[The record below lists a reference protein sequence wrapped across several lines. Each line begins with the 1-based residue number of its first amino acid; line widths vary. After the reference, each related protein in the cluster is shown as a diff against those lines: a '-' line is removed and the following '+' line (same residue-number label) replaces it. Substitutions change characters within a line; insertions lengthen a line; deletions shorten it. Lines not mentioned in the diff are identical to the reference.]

1 MPSAEGVFSWQPLPA
16 WLAAIVAFGYLSL
29 LFAVAY
35 RADRQARLGRSLT
48 DAGWVYALSIAVYC
62 TAWTYFGS
70 VGRAA
75 SGGLWF
81 LPIYLGP
88 TLVMLLAPVLVR
100 RMVRV
105 SKEWRITSVSDF
117 IATRYGRAAGLGRFV
132 SLFVFVGVVP
142 YVALQLKAIAFA
154 FDVLTGVPEAAAAG
168 WWSDRSLWV
177 AVVLVIFAALFGTR
191 HLDVTERHEGL
202 VAAIAFESVVK
213 LAAFLLLGA
222 WVTFVVF
229 PGPGAIVEAAQA
241 RFGTA
246 IAPLDA
252 VDGLH
257 YGDWAVM
264 ILLSGLAFLLLP
276 RQFQVMVVENVR
288 VGHVDRAAWQF
299 PAYLLLINLFVLP
312 VALAGRLF
320 FADVSLDPDTYVLAL
335 PLAQGQSLLA
345 LLVFLG
351 GISAA
356 TSMVIVESV
365 AVATMVCNDWVAPWW
380 VRRRQVAELGH
391 AEIAGTLL
399 WVRRVVIA
407 AVLACGYGYYRLTG
421 ESFALVSIGLISFAA
436 VAQLAPAAL
445 GGLFWAGGSRTGAA
459 AGIALGVLVWSYTL
473 MLPSLAKSGWFEAHW
488 IETGPWGMVWLQPE
502 RLFGVE
508 GMAPLT
514 ASVVWSLGLN
524 TLVYVLFSLVFPPR
538 GAQAQGARRFVRVES
553 SAGAGGVWRGRVGV
567 PAVAQVMA
575 RFLGEDRTRE
585 LLLGYARERG
595 LAAVEALEVDAAFV
609 RFAETM
615 LAGAIGGAAARLVL
629 ETLLE
634 EATPSFDDVMHVLDE
649 ANQIRTYSRMLEEK
663 SRALEKATRRLQEAN
678 EKLTELD
685 RLKDEFISAVTHELR
700 TPLTSIRALAE
711 ILADDPDLP
720 REDRLRFYRII
731 VRECERLTRLV
742 NQVLDLAKLES
753 GHGEWQPEAL
763 EMWDLVQ
770 EAIEA
775 IVPLAQE
782 KQVRLEVSIE
792 PGLPAVWADRDR
804 VVQVILNLLNNAL
817 KFVPA
822 GAGIITIRV
831 GRQAAGEIAVQV
843 ADNGPG
849 IPPEFMPHV
858 FDRFRQATGG
868 SEKPP
873 GTGLG
878 LAICKRI
885 VEHLGGRIWVESLPG
900 EGARFTFTVPIA
912 ERLEPGNEGGGHDD
926 EENPSGR

>member
-1 MPSAEGVFSWQPLPA
+1 MPGAESASSWQPLPA
-16 WLAAIVAFGYLSL
+16 WLAAAVAFGYLFL

-35 RADRQARLGRSLT
+35 RADRQARLGRSWI

-88 TLVMLLAPVLVR
+88 TLVMLLAAVVVR

-105 SKEWRITSVSDF
+105 AKQWRITSVSDF

-142 YVALQLKAIAFA
+142 YVALQLKAISFA
-154 FDVLTGVPEAAAAG
+154 FDVLTGVPVVPVPG
-168 WWSDRSLWV
+168 WWADRSLWV
-177 AVVLVIFAALFGTR
+177 AAVLIVFAALFGTR

-213 LAAFLLLGA
+213 LGAFLLLGA
-222 WVTFVVF
+222 WVTFIVF
-229 PGPGAIVEAAQA
+229 SGPAAIVEAAQA

-246 IAPLDA
+246 VPPIDA
-252 VDGLH
+252 VDGLN

-264 ILLSGLAFLLLP
+264 IVLAGLAFLLLP

-288 VGHVDRAAWQF
+288 EGHVERAAWQF
-299 PAYLLLINLFVLP
+299 PAYLVLINLFVLP

-320 FADVSLDPDTYVLAL
+320 FGDSRLDPDTYVLAL
-335 PLAQGQSLLA
+335 PLAQGQLLLA
-345 LLVFLG
+345 LLVFVG

-365 AVATMVCNDWVAPWW
+365 AVATMICNDWVAPWW
-380 VRRRQVAELGH
+380 VRRRQVAALGH

-445 GGLFWAGGSRTGAA
+445 GGLFWAGGSRMGAA
-459 AGIALGVLVWSYTL
+459 AGIVTGMLVWSYSL

-488 IETGPWGMVWLQPE
+488 VEAGPWGIAWLQPE
-502 RLFGVE
+502 RLFGVQ

-524 TLVYVLFSLVFPPR
+524 TLVYVLVSLIFSPR
-538 GAQAQGARRFVRVES
+538 GEQAQWARRFVRVDAA
-553 SAGAGGVWRGRVGV
+553 AGSGGAWRGRVDAA
-567 PAVAQVMA
+567 AVAEVMA
-575 RFLGEDRTRE
+575 RFLGEARTRE
-585 LLLGYARERG
+585 LLVGYARGRG
-595 LAAVEALEVDAAFV
+595 LASLEALEVDAAFV

-634 EATPSFDDVMHVLDE
+634 ESSPSFDDVMHVLDE

-663 SRALEKATRRLQEAN
+663 SRALEEATRRLQEAN

-711 ILADDPDLP
+711 ILAEDPDLP
-720 REDRLRFYRII
+720 RDDRLRFYRII

-753 GHGEWQPEAL
+753 GHGQWHPEAL
-763 EMWDLVQ
+763 EVGHLLQ

-775 IVPLAQE
+775 ILPLATE
-782 KQVRLEVSIE
+782 KGVRLEVSVA
-792 PGLPAVWADRDR
+792 PGLPPVWADRDR

-817 KFVPA
+817 KFVPE
-822 GAGIITIRV
+822 GAGIIEIQAD
-831 GRQAAGEIAVQV
+831 RQGEGEVAVHI

-849 IPPEFMPHV
+849 ISPEFLPHV
-858 FDRFRQATGG
+858 FERFRQATQGAA
-868 SEKPP
+868 KPP

-885 VEHLGGRIWVESLPG
+885 VEHMGGRIWVESTPG
-900 EGARFTFTVPIA
+900 KGARFTFTLPLAVGA
-912 ERLEPGNEGGGHDD
+912 AHKDGGRHDD
-926 EENPSGR
+926 EEDPGGR

>member
-1 MPSAEGVFSWQPLPA
+1 MSDAEGAFFWQPLPA
-16 WLAAIVAFGYLSL
+16 WLAAAVAFGYLSL

-35 RADRQARLGRSLT
+35 RADRQARLGRSWI

-88 TLVMLLAPVLVR
+88 TLVMLLAAVLVR

-105 SKEWRITSVSDF
+105 AKQWRITSVSDF

-142 YVALQLKAIAFA
+142 YVALQLKAISFA
-154 FDVLTGVPEAAAAG
+154 FDVLTGVPALPSQG
-168 WWSDRSLWV
+168 WWTDRSLWV
-177 AVVLVIFAALFGTR
+177 VVVLVVFAALFGTR

-213 LAAFLLLGA
+213 LGAFLLLGA
-222 WVTFVVF
+222 WIAFVVF
-229 PGPGAIVEAAQA
+229 PGPGALVEAVQA
-241 RFGTA
+241 KFVTA
-246 IAPLDA
+246 IPPIDA

-264 ILLSGLAFLLLP
+264 IVLSGLAFLLLP

-288 VGHVDRAAWQF
+288 ESHVDRAAWQF
-299 PAYLLLINLFVLP
+299 PAYLVLINLFVLP

-320 FADVSLDPDTYVLAL
+320 FGDSQLDPDTYVLAL
-335 PLAQGQSLLA
+335 PLAQGQLLLA
-345 LLVFLG
+345 LLVFVG

-399 WVRRVVIA
+399 WVRRAVIA

-421 ESFALVSIGLISFAA
+421 ESLALVSIGLISFAA

-459 AGIALGVLVWSYTL
+459 AGIVTGVLVWGYTL
-473 MLPSLAKSGWFEAHW
+473 MLPSLAKSGWFKAQWVEV
-488 IETGPWGMVWLQPE
+488 GPWGISWLQPE
-502 RLFGVE
+502 RLFGVQ

-514 ASVVWSLGLN
+514 ASVVWSVGLN
-524 TLVYVLFSLVFPPR
+524 TLVYVLVSLVFAPR
-538 GAQAQGARRFVRVES
+538 GEQAQWARRFVRVDAA
-553 SAGAGGVWRGRVGV
+553 AGSGGAWRGRVGV
-567 PAVAQVMA
+567 AAVAEVMA
-575 RFLGEDRTRE
+575 RFLGEERTRE
-585 LLLGYARERG
+585 LLASYACERG
-595 LAAVEALEVDAAFV
+595 LASLEALEVDAAFV

-634 EATPSFDDVMHVLDE
+634 EASPSFDDVMHVLDE

-663 SRALEKATRRLQEAN
+663 SRALEEATRRLQEAN

-685 RLKDEFISAVTHELR
+685 RLKDEFVSAVTHELR

-753 GHGEWQPEAL
+753 GHGEWHPEAL
-763 EMWDLVQ
+763 EMRDVVH

-775 IVPLAQE
+775 IVPLAKE
-782 KQVRLEVSIE
+782 KGVRLEVSVE
-792 PGLPAVWADRDR
+792 PGLPPVWADRDR

-817 KFVPA
+817 KFVPE
-822 GAGIITIRV
+822 GAGIITLRV
-831 GRQAAGEIAVQV
+831 GRQAAGEVAIQV

-849 IPPEFMPHV
+849 IPMEFLPHI
-858 FDRFRQATGG
+858 FERFRQAMSNAT
-868 SEKPP
+868 KPS

-885 VEHLGGRIWVESLPG
+885 VEHLGGRIWAESTPG
-900 EGARFTFTVPIA
+900 KGARFTFTLPLA
-912 ERLEPGNEGGGHDD
+912 AGTAHKNRGRYDD
-926 EENPSGR
+926 EEDSGGR